1 MINKMS
7 NIIDNITSGIVIR
20 TDSNGKDVD
29 YPNITGLLENSLYI
43 RLVSSDNKV
52 LHISAFEIDK
62 ALSIISGMSNNK
74 VDKTELDALI
84 EQLNGKASSVQLS
97 MLEDFISNKA
107 DKSYVDEINDI
118 IVDKADKSTVNTL
131 INTVDNKADKSTVDT
146 LINTVYDK
154 ADKSTVDTLIN
165 TVDDKADKNE
175 LVKLKQDL
183 TTLENTLNSLSDNAT
198 ISTITAQINYLN
210 NEIQKRL
217 TIDDLNR
224 VNTNTS
230 NLSNKL
236 DNNIEKIENINKELI
251 NKASISFVQKEVNEL
266 HNALTAFTSQVK
278 NKADKVELS
287 SKASQSD
294 VNLLVQRI
302 NNINSLTTE
311 ELSKL
316 NKCCDE
322 IQNDIDKKISKSLF
336 DSTTNELSEEI
347 NKKAN
352 KEEVRKNIEELTKQI
367 NSIDIDTPIQSIEE
381 SIHNIE
387 TSFNNTISTV
397 RSLVNTH
404 DRQIQQQNT
413 QISKL
418 QEKDNKLE
426 LAANNE
432 WVRVMTPEEY
442 NRLSNNPNYA
452 DGSKNPYAKQPNT
465 IYMLVRYNKP
475 IAVYIGTVL
484 IAEAKQDGSVGFAY
498 EFPII
503 F

>member
-1 MINKMS
+1 MS

-107 DKSYVDEINDI
+107 DKSDVDEISDI
-118 IVDKADKSTVNTL
+118 IVD
-131 INTVDNKADKSTVDT
+131 KADKSTVDT
-146 LINTVYDK
+146 LINTVDGK

-183 TTLENTLNSLSDNAT
+183 ATLENTLNSLSDNAT
-198 ISTITAQINYLN
+198 ISAITAQINYLN

-236 DNNIEKIENINKELI
+236 DSNIEKIENINKELI

-302 NNINSLTTE
+302 SNINSLTTE

-322 IQNDIDKKISKSLF
+322 IQNDIDKKVSKSLF

-352 KEEVRKNIEELTKQI
+352 KEEVSKNIEELTKQI
-367 NSIDIDTPIQSIEE
+367 NSIDIDTPIQSIED

-442 NRLSNNPNYA
+442 NRLANNPNYA